1 MTIKLQLVRD
11 DRIICEVPL
20 SMGDWRRRDLEDEID
35 EMRRGLQDF
44 SRVMGALGNANRVRM
59 VAHLFEDEDFTL
71 SFKDFIEELGLNPK
85 LVREHTSRLRE
96 AGFLDMPERGK
107 YRLSPIG
114 RIRFLAAGPAMMRI
128 LRELGDQ
135 LDINEE
141 SGSTQE

>member
-35 EMRRGLQDF
+35 EMRRGLQGF
-44 SRVMGALGNANRVRM
+44 SRVMDALGNANRVRM